1 MKSKYKKI
9 KYTNTGVKVPVVTRM
24 KSKSDLDRTD
34 MIELRYSDIIIV
46 ISRLLRKNMYNKAE
60 SRIEIRRKN
69 NTLCALVRVKDTIND
84 AKIMVENY
92 YIFAKLYIYLNEK
105 KIYISD
111 KEYRYYEEWSKIL
124 YDTFNHKL
132 YDEIMGVLKYAKE
145 S

>member
-1 MKSKYKKI
+1 MKSKYTKI
-9 KYTNTGVKVPVVTRM
+9 KYTNTGVKAPVVSLM

-46 ISRLLRKNMYNKAE
+46 ISRVLRKTMYNKAE
-60 SRIEIRRKN
+60 SRIEIRRKS

-92 YIFAKLYIYLNEK
+92 YIFAKLYIYLSEK
-105 KIYISD
+105 KYISD

-124 YDTFNHKL
+124 CDRFNHKL

>member
-1 MKSKYKKI
+1 MKSKYTKI
-9 KYTNTGVKVPVVTRM
+9 KYTNTGVKSPVVTLM

-46 ISRLLRKNMYNKAE
+46 ISRILRKTMYNKAE

-92 YIFAKLYIYLNEK
+92 YIFAKLYIYLSEQKN
-105 KIYISD
+105 ISD
-111 KEYRYYEEWSKIL
+111 KEYKYYEKWSKIL
-124 YDTFNHKL
+124 CDRFNHKL

>member
-1 MKSKYKKI
+1 MKSKYTKI
-9 KYTNTGVKVPVVTRM
+9 KYTNTGVKSPVVTLM
-24 KSKSDLDRTD
+24 KSKSDLDRAD
-34 MIELRYSDIIIV
+34 MIELRYTDIIIV
-46 ISRLLRKNMYNKAE
+46 ISRILRKTMYNKAE

-92 YIFAKLYIYLNEK
+92 YIFAKLYIYLSEQK
-105 KIYISD
+105 YISD
-111 KEYRYYEEWSKIL
+111 KEHRYYEEWSKIL
-124 YDTFNHKL
+124 CDRFNHKL

>member
-1 MKSKYKKI
+1 MKSKYTKI
-9 KYTNTGVKVPVVTRM
+9 KYTNTGVKSPVVTLM

-34 MIELRYSDIIIV
+34 IIELRYSDIIIV
-46 ISRLLRKNMYNKAE
+46 ISRVLRKTMYNKAE

-92 YIFAKLYIYLNEK
+92 YIFAKLYIYMNEQK
-105 KIYISD
+105 YISD
-111 KEYRYYEEWSKIL
+111 KECRYYEEWSKIL
-124 YDTFNHKL
+124 CDSFNHKL

>member
-1 MKSKYKKI
+1 MKSKYIKI
-9 KYTNTGVKVPVVTRM
+9 KYTNTGVKSPVVTLM
-24 KSKSDLDRTD
+24 KSKPNLDRTD

-46 ISRLLRKNMYNKAE
+46 ILRVLRKTMYNKAE
-60 SRIEIRRKN
+60 SRIEIRRKS
-69 NTLCALVRVKDTIND
+69 NTLCAIVIVKDTIND

-92 YIFAKLYIYLNEK
+92 YIFAKLYIYLSEQK
-105 KIYISD
+105 YISD

-124 YDTFNHKL
+124 CDGFNHKL

>member
-1 MKSKYKKI
+1 MKSKYTKI
-9 KYTNTGVKVPVVTRM
+9 KYTNTGVKAPVVTLM

-34 MIELRYSDIIIV
+34 MIELRYLDIIIV
-46 ISRLLRKNMYNKAE
+46 ISRILRRTMYNKAE

-92 YIFAKLYIYLNEK
+92 YIFAKLYLYLSEK
-105 KIYISD
+105 NISD
-111 KEYRYYEEWSKIL
+111 KEYRYYEEWSKII
-124 YDTFNHKL
+124 YDSFNHKL

>member
-1 MKSKYKKI
+1 MKSKYTKI
-9 KYTNTGVKVPVVTRM
+9 KYTNTGIKSPVVTLM
-24 KSKSDLDRTD
+24 KSKSHLDRTD

-46 ISRLLRKNMYNKAE
+46 ISRVLRKTMYNKAE
-60 SRIEIRRKN
+60 SRIEIRRKS
-69 NTLCALVRVKDTIND
+69 NTLCAIVRVKDTIND

-92 YIFAKLYIYLNEK
+92 YIFAKLYIYLSEQK
-105 KIYISD
+105 YISD

-124 YDTFNHKL
+124 CDGFNHKL

>member
-1 MKSKYKKI
+1 MKSKYTKI
-9 KYTNTGVKVPVVTRM
+9 KYTNTGVKSPVVTLM

-46 ISRLLRKNMYNKAE
+46 ISRILRKTMYNKAE

-92 YIFAKLYIYLNEK
+92 YIFAKLYIYLSE

-111 KEYRYYEEWSKIL
+111 KEYRYYEEWAKIVC
-124 YDTFNHKL
+124 DRFNHKL

>member
-1 MKSKYKKI
+1 MNSKYTKI
-9 KYTNTGVKVPVVTRM
+9 KYTNTGVKAPVVTLM
-24 KSKSDLDRTD
+24 KSKSDLDRAD

-46 ISRLLRKNMYNKAE
+46 ISRILRKTMYNKAE

-92 YIFAKLYIYLNEK
+92 YIFAKLYIYLSEK
-105 KIYISD
+105 NITD
-111 KEYRYYEEWSKIL
+111 KEYRYYEEWNKIV
-124 YDTFNHKL
+124 YDRFNHKL
-132 YDEIMGVLKYAKE
+132 YSEIMGVLKYAKE

>member
-1 MKSKYKKI
+1 MNSKYTKI
-9 KYTNTGVKVPVVTRM
+9 KYTNTGVKAPVVTLM

-46 ISRLLRKNMYNKAE
+46 ISRVLRKTMYNKAE

-92 YIFAKLYIYLNEK
+92 YIFAKLYIYLSEK
-105 KIYISD
+105 NISD
-111 KEYRYYEEWSKIL
+111 KEYRYYEEWSKIV
-124 YDTFNHKL
+124 YDRFNHKL

>member
-9 KYTNTGVKVPVVTRM
+9 KYTNSGVKSPVVTLM
-24 KSKSDLDRTD
+24 KSKSHLDRTD

-46 ISRLLRKNMYNKAE
+46 ISRVLRKTMYNKAE

-69 NTLCALVRVKDTIND
+69 NTLCAIVRVKDTIND

-92 YIFAKLYIYLNEK
+92 YIFAKLYIYLSEQK
-105 KIYISD
+105 YISD
-111 KEYRYYEEWSKIL
+111 KECRYYEEWNKIL
-124 YDTFNHKL
+124 CDGFNYKL